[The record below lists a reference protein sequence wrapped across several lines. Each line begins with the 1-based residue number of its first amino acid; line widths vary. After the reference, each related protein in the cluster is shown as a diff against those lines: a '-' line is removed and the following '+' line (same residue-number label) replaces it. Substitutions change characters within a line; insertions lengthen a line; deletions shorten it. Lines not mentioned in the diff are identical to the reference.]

1 MQTEYFSQEGIEQT
15 IEMLMQRIQK
25 KERGGF
31 NAMLSP
37 RLVSAD

>member
-25 KERGGF
+25 KRTRW
-31 NAMLSP
+31 L
-37 RLVSAD
+37 